1 MRLYMSKKEPT
12 QYNQEEVNKNMEQLF
27 DLPKTQTIAE
37 KTKNLIKPAKETV
50 EATEKESIK
59 PKRAYTKKA
68 PSRGGARKGSGRP
81 KGSTNKITLD
91 SLVHSIDNAIGM
103 SFEERL
109 ALNYKDAI
117 DREDWLSVKDY
128 DKAFLSKIVADKQE
142 VDMTSNGQT
151 MGVAFNFP
159 TTELAEWNND
169 KPTKH

>member
-1 MRLYMSKKEPT
+1 MSKKEPT

-37 KTKNLIKPAKETV
+37 KTKNLIRPAKETV

-91 SLVHSIDNAIGM
+91 SLVHSIDNAI
-103 SFEERL
+103 
-109 ALNYKDAI
+109 
-117 DREDWLSVKDY
+117 
-128 DKAFLSKIVADKQE
+128 
-142 VDMTSNGQT
+142 
-151 MGVAFNFP
+151 
-159 TTELAEWNND
+159 
-169 KPTKH
+169 